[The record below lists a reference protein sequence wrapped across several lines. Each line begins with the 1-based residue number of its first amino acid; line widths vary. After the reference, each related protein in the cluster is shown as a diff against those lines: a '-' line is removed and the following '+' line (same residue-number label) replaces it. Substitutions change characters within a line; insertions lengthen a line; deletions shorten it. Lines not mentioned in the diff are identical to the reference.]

1 MRVGILL
8 LAILMMGT
16 MAQDNE
22 VVIQLLTELRQ
33 EAVDQL
39 QLLNARFQPIKQAKL
54 DQIAVIQQAISEQKG
69 ECYKRQQDVEAKQT
83 EIDLANEYKNWMK
96 ARQESNNNRIGV
108 LSTNVCEKNNNSL
121 NKVKNGRVL
130 LRLIAYLRA
139 TLQAQLSTS
148 FAEVK
153 ENTISEIS
161 HIVTAY
167 KEYRKMNMLQTKQ
180 EEVELNGTIEQ
191 LIELLNQMEREIQ
204 DDIANGQNGQ
214 VQIGVTF
221 SEFKVRIEKENDI
234 FNRQIEVQDDLI
246 THFQNQL
253 TTLYGRVDKCES
265 RQKEI
270 EYTLLVAQED
280 LKYDQ
285 EWNDEDR
292 LRLEEEIEL
301 FDWLIKHYQAGNL
314 DEADES
320 ERSSISNDNGSTDGS
335 ANGDS
340 GLNGDDRDG
349 VIDYTP
355 LKEVSNAWGSEEEGD
370 NHENAND
377 HHEGNDAETEDRGD
391 VIDYTPYEE
400 KDVDWDSLLQ
410 KKQNKNHHQS
420 KKHHTHKSKK

>member
-1 MRVGILL
+1 MRVSILL
-8 LAILMMGT
+8 LTILMMGT
-16 MAQDNE
+16 LAQDNE
-22 VVIQLLTELRQ
+22 VVVQLLAELRQ
-33 EAVDQL
+33 EAVEQL

-69 ECYKRQQDVEAKQT
+69 ECYNRQQDVEAKQT
-83 EIDLANEYKNWMK
+83 EIDLANEYKNWMR

-180 EEVELNGTIEQ
+180 EELELNGTIEQ
-191 LIELLNQMEREIQ
+191 LIEMLNQMEREIQ
-204 DDIANGQNGQ
+204 DDVANGQNGQ

-253 TTLYGRVDKCES
+253 TTLYGRVNKCES

-280 LKYDQ
+280 LRYDQ
-285 EWNDEDR
+285 EWADEDR
-292 LRLEEEIEL
+292 KRLEEEIEL
-301 FDWLIKHYQAGNL
+301 FDWLIKHYQSGNFD
-314 DEADES
+314 DETDGSGNA
-320 ERSSISNDNGSTDGS
+320 DNGSTDGS
-335 ANGDS
+335 ANGQS
-340 GLNGDDRDG
+340 GLTGDDRDG

-355 LKEVSNAWGSEEEGD
+355 LKEVSNAWGSEDEGD
-370 NHENAND
+370 NHQNENDNT
-377 HHEGNDAETEDRGD
+377 ENKAEKEDRGD

-400 KDVDWDSLLQ
+400 KDLDWDSLLQ
-410 KKQNKNHHQS
+410 KKQNKNHRQS
-420 KKHHTHKSKK
+420 KKHHTQKSKK

>member
-1 MRVGILL
+1 MRVSILL
-8 LAILMMGT
+8 LTFLTIGT
-16 MAQDNE
+16 IAQDNE
-22 VVIQLLTELRQ
+22 VVIQLLAELRQ
-33 EAVDQL
+33 EAFEQL
-39 QLLNARFQPIKQAKL
+39 QLLDIRFQPIKQAKL

-69 ECYKRQQDVEAKQT
+69 ECYNREQDVVNKQT
-83 EIDLANEYKNWMK
+83 EIDLANDYKNWMK
-96 ARQESNNNRIGV
+96 SRQESNNNRIGT

-121 NKVKNGRVL
+121 NKVKNARVL
-130 LRLIAYLRA
+130 LRLIAYLRV

-161 HIVTAY
+161 HIVSAY
-167 KEYRKMNMLQTKQ
+167 KEYRKMNMLQMKQ
-180 EEVELNGTIEQ
+180 EDFELNGTIEQ

-204 DDIANGQNGQ
+204 DDVANGQNGQ

-253 TTLYGRVDKCES
+253 TTLYGRVDKCQA
-265 RQKEI
+265 RLKEI
-270 EYTLLVAQED
+270 EYTLLVAEED

-285 EWNDEDR
+285 EWVDEDR
-292 LRLEEEIEL
+292 QRLEEEIEL
-301 FDWLIKHYQAGNL
+301 FDWLIKHYQTGNFEE
-314 DEADES
+314 D
-320 ERSSISNDNGSTDGS
+320 NDNHVDDTQ
-335 ANGDS
+335 NGVNQ
-340 GLNGDDRDG
+340 LNGQGQNANDRDG

-355 LKEVSNAWGSEEEGD
+355 LKEQSNAWASSEEESNDGNQD
-370 NHENAND
+370 NQSNHSD
-377 HHEGNDAETEDRGD
+377 SDDQDRGD

-410 KKQNKNHHQS
+410 KQS
-420 KKHHTHKSKK
+420 KKTHHKLKQNTHK

>member
-1 MRVGILL
+1 MRVSILL
-8 LAILMMGT
+8 LGILMLGT
-16 MAQDNE
+16 FAQDNE
-22 VVIQLLTELRQ
+22 VVIQLLAELRQ

-39 QLLNARFQPIKQAKL
+39 ALLHARFQPIKQAKL
-54 DQIAVIQQAISEQKG
+54 DQIAVIQQAISEQNG
-69 ECYKRQQDVEAKQT
+69 ECYNRQQDVEAKQN
-83 EIDLANEYKNWMK
+83 EIDLANEFKNWMK

-191 LIELLNQMEREIQ
+191 LIEMLNQMEREIQ
-204 DDIANGQNGQ
+204 DDVANGQNGQ

-253 TTLYGRVDKCES
+253 TTLYGRVDKCQS
-265 RQKEI
+265 RLKEI
-270 EYTLLVAQED
+270 EYTLLVAEED

-285 EWNDEDR
+285 QWVDEDR
-292 LRLEEEIEL
+292 LKLEEEIEL
-301 FDWLIKHYQAGNL
+301 FDWLIKHYQTGNFD
-314 DEADES
+314 DEVDQNATD
-320 ERSSISNDNGSTDGS
+320 STDGS
-335 ANGDS
+335 SDGQSD
-340 GLNGDDRDG
+340 LNGNDRDG

-355 LKEVSNAWGSEEEGD
+355 LKEVSNAWSSEDED
-370 NHENAND
+370 NDNNNNQNNQND
-377 HHEGNDAETEDRGD
+377 DSTDQEDRGD

-420 KKHHTHKSKK
+420 KKHHTHKAKK

>member
-1 MRVGILL
+1 MRVCILL
-8 LAILMMGT
+8 LGILMLGT

-22 VVIQLLTELRQ
+22 VVIQLLAELRQ

-39 QLLNARFQPIKQAKL
+39 GLLHARFQPIKQAKL

-69 ECYKRQQDVEAKQT
+69 ECYNRQQDVEAKQN

-121 NKVKNGRVL
+121 NKVKNARVL

-180 EEVELNGTIEQ
+180 EEIELNGTIEQ
-191 LIELLNQMEREIQ
+191 LIEMLNQMEREIQ
-204 DDIANGQNGQ
+204 DDVSNGQNGQ

-253 TTLYGRVDKCES
+253 TTLYGRVDKCQS
-265 RQKEI
+265 RLKEI
-270 EYTLLVAQED
+270 EYTLLVEEED

-285 EWNDEDR
+285 QWVDEDR
-292 LRLEEEIEL
+292 QKLEEEIEL
-301 FDWLIKHYQAGNL
+301 FDWLIKHYQTGNFD
-314 DEADES
+314 DEVDQNTSDSNGES
-320 ERSSISNDNGSTDGS
+320 SNDGQSDVNG
-335 ANGDS
+335 N
-340 GLNGDDRDG
+340 DRDG

-355 LKEVSNAWGSEEEGD
+355 LKEVSNAWDSEDED
-370 NHENAND
+370 SNNNNQND
-377 HHEGNDAETEDRGD
+377 TSEDQQDRGD

-410 KKQNKNHHQS
+410 KKQNKNHHSS